1 MQVDKKRILEII
13 SSVISIVFGGLLIL
27 GSLVILANISEFAQ
41 GNNLGSEKTVLI
53 AVVFD
58 ILIAAGLIVLGSLL
72 CTSPMRKD
80 GLPKNRVGLKI
91 AFIVLN
97 AVVAVLE
104 LLGSSILYFV
114 VFLIPVVLEI
124 VSMFL

>member
-27 GSLVILANISEFAQ
+27 GSLVILDNIFVLEQSGF
-41 GNNLGSEKTVLI
+41 GEKTVLI